1 MRLFKQILI
10 LLIAVLMIFVY
21 NFAIYSV
28 ITVKC
33 GSNFGDSSTQN
44 TMIEPEKY
52 LPFDPDSEIVKID
65 SSFKLTE
72 NLPVLD
78 GATALLPVY
87 SAFANAV
94 YPSDSVEFDGES
106 YTPNSAL
113 QYRNTAGAYKAV
125 VDGDADII
133 FCAAPSEQQ
142 KQYAKDNGVE
152 LVLVPIGYEAFVF
165 FVNKNN
171 PVDEL
176 TTEQIKSIYSG
187 ECTNWKEV
195 GGENRIINPIDR
207 PEGSGSQTRMLKFM
221 DGQEIK
227 KSPLAFLGASI
238 GFSFRYYVD
247 GIVANDGIKM
257 VSVDGVYPSKEN
269 ITNGEYP
276 LVNNFYAV
284 YRADNKNE
292 NVQKMI
298 EWMLSEE
305 GQRIVN
311 ESGYV
316 GIE

>member
-33 GSNFGDSSTQN
+33 GSNFNDPSTQN

-133 FCAAPSEQQ
+133 LCAAPSEQQ
-142 KQYAKDNGVE
+142 KQYAEENGVE

-176 TTEQIKSIYSG
+176 PVEQIKSIYSG
-187 ECTNWKEV
+187 ECTNWKDV
-195 GGENRIINPIDR
+195 GGDNRIINPIDR

-238 GFSFRYYVD
+238 GFSFRYYVE
-247 GIVANDGIKM
+247 GIVGNQDIKLI
-257 VSVDGVYPSKEN
+257 SVNGVYPSKEN